1 VNNLSESLYAAVPCP
16 GVEPAISIRL
26 QVRRSTRYTHHAAP
40 LKGSLGVKGGARLTS
55 GDGRDADGYRV
66 FHRLQ

>member
-1 VNNLSESLYAAVPCP
+1 MNNLSESLYAAVPCP

-40 LKGSLGVKGGARLTS
+40 LKGSLGVKGGAFNFR
-55 GDGRDADGYRV
+55 
-66 FHRLQ
+66 